1 MKFETLKSDY
11 EQLWSS
17 MELKP
22 SMSKSCDYGV
32 AKVLAGRTRYEIV
45 SERTGVP
52 WYVVG
57 LIHLME
63 AGGRFNCHLHNGDPL
78 TAKTVQVPKG
88 RPAKGK
94 APFGWEDSAVDAL
107 VYDGLDKV
115 VDWSLPRI
123 AYSLETFN
131 GWGYR
136 KYHPEVAN
144 PYLWSGS
151 TLYAR
156 GKYVQDGKW
165 DATCV
170 SEQVGAMPVL
180 RKLCEMVPEIGFVS
194 SPPPSVQL
202 PVPITPETYRKADPP
217 SPVLDAAARS
227 RTIQAALFAMLA
239 WVMTLV
245 DWIGKAVEFAIS
257 AGLESVT
264 QMTKLEPLARL
275 APPSAKWIGGSIG
288 LLAIASICLF
298 RLQDAWKGRKR

>member
-1 MKFETLKSDY
+1 MDIDAMKFDALKDDY
-11 EQLWSS
+11 ENLWGK

-22 SMSKSCDYGV
+22 SMAKSCDYGA
-32 AKVLAGRTRYEIV
+32 AKVLSGRTRYEAV

-52 WYVVG
+52 WYMIG

-94 APFGWEDSAVDAL
+94 APFAWEDSAVDAL

-136 KYHPEVAN
+136 KYHPEVVN

-156 GKYVQDGKW
+156 GKYVRDGKW

-194 SPPPSVQL
+194 SLPTTNRQ
-202 PVPITPETYRKADPP
+202 PVPTTPESFRKA
-217 SPVLDAAARS
+217 SPGPVSAASQRS
-227 RTIQAALFAMLA
+227 MTVFGGLIALFGSCVQYLEQAVAVGMDSLA
-239 WVMTLV
+239 EV
-245 DWIGKAVEFAIS
+245 
-257 AGLESVT
+257 
-264 QMTKLEPLARL
+264 TKLEPLKAL
-275 APPSAKWIGGSIG
+275 GPNTKSIG
-288 LLAIASICLF
+288 LGLTVAAVALVIGR
-298 RLQDAWKGRKR
+298 RLQAAKQGKVG

>member
-17 MELKP
+17 MDLKP
-22 SMSKSCDYGV
+22 SMSKSCDYGA

-78 TAKTVQVPKG
+78 TAKTVQEPKG

-194 SPPPSVQL
+194 SPPPIVQPPAL
-202 PVPITPETYRKADPP
+202 ITPETYRKANPAP
-217 SPVLDAAARS
+217 ITSALLRS
-227 RTIQAALFAMLA
+227 KTLFGILIALL
-239 WVMTLV
+239 
-245 DWIGKAVEFAIS
+245 GKAVEWLANASEAI
-257 AGLESVT
+257 AQTGIDAVH
-264 QMTKLEPLARL
+264 QITKLEPLKALSPNAAYMGAAITCLGCVIAVSARL
-275 APPSAKWIGGSIG
+275 HAAKTGKIG
-288 LLAIASICLF
+288 
-298 RLQDAWKGRKR
+298 